1 MELFKPSPNLARA
14 DLNRLENLPMG
25 KSPHTGL
32 EGVAPCFSIVQ
43 QGGGRLA
50 RDALD
55 YGVFNVPELGLDL
68 RQLQFQPPSSLTL
81 RGVEGIE
88 VLLYRSHE
96 ILHGGRM

>member
-32 EGVAPCFSIVQ
+32 EGVAPCFRSCSRAAVV
-43 QGGGRLA
+43 LPA
-50 RDALD
+50 TPWTMASSMFLS
-55 YGVFNVPELGLDL
+55 LGLDL

>member
-1 MELFKPSPNLARA
+1 MASSMFLS
-14 DLNRLENLPMG
+14 
-25 KSPHTGL
+25 
-32 EGVAPCFSIVQ
+32 
-43 QGGGRLA
+43 
-50 RDALD
+50 
-55 YGVFNVPELGLDL
+55 LGLDL